1 MAPGRWRID
10 SCRIFD
16 TFVPAQ
22 RQGWATVDDGA
33 FALPPLNDP
42 LTELVENCTL
52 ATMVAWAAQ
61 RFRRDEQECGMMRGT
76 SAPAVIT
83 SMTDSGDAPRAS
95 SSLATATRL
104 GCVMLAGLFLANC
117 ANDQVARRGK
127 SKEIGAFPS
136 SKYGPASARVV
147 EEGQP
152 VPKGGGRELIGRSYT
167 VAGKRY
173 TPYEKPVG
181 YTAVG
186 TASWYGEAFHGRRT
200 ANGEVYDRMSISAA
214 HPTMPL
220 PAYARV
226 TNVTNSRSIIVRVND
241 RGPFHGGRVMDV
253 SQKTAD
259 ALAFRHLGTARVKIE
274 YLGQASLA
282 GSDDNMLLASLR
294 TDGSPASIPGQ
305 SSRTMIASAASQV
318 DLGRSAGPDLD
329 DEAARPAPVRA
340 EPAPAPVAAQPVV
353 QAYAPE
359 QPRTIAVQSPVVA
372 SVASTSSAEGVP
384 VSGIRLPPSRP
395 FDLGSIANAGKQV
408 PVLRPNLVTA
418 PKPLPRTASLVTAP
432 EKTSGARLAK
442 SQPLSAG
449 LKLQMQQPLA
459 RN

>member
-10 SCRIFD
+10 SCRISD

-22 RQGWATVDDGA
+22 RQGWVSVDGGA
-33 FALPPLNDP
+33 YALPPLNDP
-42 LTELVENCTL
+42 LMELIEHCDL
-52 ATMVAWAAQ
+52 ATQVAWAAQ
-61 RFRRDEQECGMMRGT
+61 RFRRDERECGMMRGAST

-83 SMTDSGDAPRAS
+83 PAANCDDAPRAS
-95 SSLATATRL
+95 FRLGKATRV
-104 GCVMLAGLFLANC
+104 GCVVLAGLFLANC

-282 GSDDNMLLASLR
+282 GSDDQMLLASLR

-340 EPAPAPVAAQPVV
+340 EPAPVQAQPVV

-359 QPRTIAVQSPVVA
+359 QPRAIAVQSPIVA

-384 VSGIRLPPSRP
+384 VRGIRLPPSRP
-395 FDLGSIANAGKQV
+395 FDLDTIANAGKPV
-408 PVLRPNLVTA
+408 PGLRPNVVTA
-418 PKPLPRTASLVTAP
+418 PKPVPRTASLLTAP
-432 EKTSGARLAK
+432 EKAPALRLAK
-442 SQPLSAG
+442 GSPQSIGA
-449 LKLQMQQPLA
+449 KQQPLA

>member
-1 MAPGRWRID
+1 
-10 SCRIFD
+10 
-16 TFVPAQ
+16 
-22 RQGWATVDDGA
+22 
-33 FALPPLNDP
+33 
-42 LTELVENCTL
+42 
-52 ATMVAWAAQ
+52 
-61 RFRRDEQECGMMRGT
+61 MMRGT
-76 SAPAVIT
+76 SAPAVTT
-83 SMTDSGDAPRAS
+83 SMAESGDAPRAS
-95 SSLATATRL
+95 APFATATRL
-104 GCVMLAGLFLANC
+104 GCVVLAGLFLANC

-305 SSRTMIASAASQV
+305 SSRTMIASAAPRV

-329 DEAARPAPVRA
+329 DEAARPAP

-359 QPRTIAVQSPVVA
+359 QPRTIAVQSPIVA

-384 VSGIRLPPSRP
+384 VRGIRLPPSRP
-395 FDLGSIANAGKQV
+395 FDLGATANAGKPV

-418 PKPLPRTASLVTAP
+418 PKPVPRTASLMTPP
-432 EKTSGARLAK
+432 EKTSAVRPAK
-442 SQPLSAG
+442 VHPLSAG
-449 LKLQMQQPLA
+449 LKLQTQQPLA

>member
-1 MAPGRWRID
+1 
-10 SCRIFD
+10 
-16 TFVPAQ
+16 
-22 RQGWATVDDGA
+22 
-33 FALPPLNDP
+33 
-42 LTELVENCTL
+42 
-52 ATMVAWAAQ
+52 
-61 RFRRDEQECGMMRGT
+61 MMRGT
-76 SAPAVIT
+76 SAPAVT
-83 SMTDSGDAPRAS
+83 TPVADSGDAPRAS
-95 SSLATATRL
+95 SPLGTAARL
-104 GCVMLAGLFLANC
+104 GCVAVAGLLLANC
-117 ANDQVARRGK
+117 ASDQVARRGK

-147 EEGQP
+147 EDGQP

-282 GSDDNMLLASLR
+282 GSDDQMLLASLR

-329 DEAARPAPVRA
+329 DEAAPPVIAPART
-340 EPAPAPVAAQPVV
+340 EPAPVAAQPVV

-359 QPRTIAVQSPVVA
+359 QPRTIAVQGPIVA
-372 SVASTSSAEGVP
+372 SVASTSSADGVP
-384 VSGIRLPPSRP
+384 IRGIRLPPSRP
-395 FDLGSIANAGKQV
+395 FDLGAAANAGKLV

-418 PKPLPRTASLVTAP
+418 PKPVPRTASLVTAP
-432 EKTSGARLAK
+432 EKSPGTGLAK
-442 SQPLSAG
+442 SRPLTAG
-449 LKLQMQQPLA
+449 LKLQTQQPLA

>member
-1 MAPGRWRID
+1 
-10 SCRIFD
+10 
-16 TFVPAQ
+16 
-22 RQGWATVDDGA
+22 
-33 FALPPLNDP
+33 
-42 LTELVENCTL
+42 
-52 ATMVAWAAQ
+52 
-61 RFRRDEQECGMMRGT
+61 
-76 SAPAVIT
+76 
-83 SMTDSGDAPRAS
+83 
-95 SSLATATRL
+95 
-104 GCVMLAGLFLANC
+104 MLAGLFLANC

-147 EEGQP
+147 EDGQP

-181 YTAVG
+181 FTAVG

-200 ANGEVYDRMSISAA
+200 ANGEVYDRMSVSAA

-282 GSDDNMLLASLR
+282 GSDDQMLLASLR

-305 SSRTMIASAASQV
+305 SSRTMIASAAQGV

-329 DEAARPAPVRA
+329 DEPVRAAPAPVRA
-340 EPAPAPVAAQPVV
+340 EPAPVQAQPVV

-359 QPRTIAVQSPVVA
+359 QPRTIAVQSPIVA
-372 SVASTSSAEGVP
+372 SVASTSSADGVP
-384 VSGIRLPPSRP
+384 VRGIRLPPSRP
-395 FDLGSIANAGKQV
+395 FDLGSVANTGKPL
-408 PVLRPNLVTA
+408 PVLRPNVVTA
-418 PKPLPRTASLVTAP
+418 PKPVPRTATLVTTP
-432 EKTSGARLAK
+432 EKTSGARLAR
-442 SQPLSAG
+442 SHPLSAG
-449 LKLQMQQPLA
+449 LKLQSQQPLA

>member
-1 MAPGRWRID
+1 
-10 SCRIFD
+10 
-16 TFVPAQ
+16 
-22 RQGWATVDDGA
+22 
-33 FALPPLNDP
+33 
-42 LTELVENCTL
+42 
-52 ATMVAWAAQ
+52 
-61 RFRRDEQECGMMRGT
+61 MMRGT
-76 SAPAVIT
+76 SAPAVTT
-83 SMTDSGDAPRAS
+83 SVTESGDVPRAS
-95 SSLATATRL
+95 APFATATRL
-104 GCVMLAGLFLANC
+104 GCVVLAGLFLANC

-181 YTAVG
+181 FTAVG

-200 ANGEVYDRMSISAA
+200 ANGEVYDRHSVSAA

-226 TNVTNSRSIIVRVND
+226 TNITNSRSIIVRVND

-329 DEAARPAPVRA
+329 DEAARPAPAPVRA
-340 EPAPAPVAAQPVV
+340 EPAPVAAQPVV

-359 QPRTIAVQSPVVA
+359 QPRTLAVQSPIVA
-372 SVASTSSAEGVP
+372 SVASISSAAEGMPIRGV
-384 VSGIRLPPSRP
+384 RLPPSRP
-395 FDLGSIANAGKQV
+395 FDLGSIANTGKPL
-408 PVLRPNLVTA
+408 PVLRPNVVTA
-418 PKPLPRTASLVTAP
+418 PKPVPRTAGLVTAP
-432 EKTSGARLAK
+432 GKAPDARLAK
-442 SQPLSAG
+442 GHPLSAG

>member
-10 SCRIFD
+10 SCRISD
-16 TFVPAQ
+16 TFMPAQ
-22 RQGWATVDDGA
+22 RPGWASVDGGA
-33 FALPPLNDP
+33 YALPPLNDP
-42 LTELVENCTL
+42 LIKLVENCDL
-52 ATMVAWAAQ
+52 ATAVAWAAQ
-61 RFRRDEQECGMMRGT
+61 RFRRDERECGMMRGAST
-76 SAPAVIT
+76 SAPAVAT
-83 SMTDSGDAPRAS
+83 PAASCDDAPRAS
-95 SSLATATRL
+95 SSFSTATRL
-104 GCVMLAGLFLANC
+104 GCVVLAGLFLANC

-181 YTAVG
+181 FTAVG

-282 GSDDNMLLASLR
+282 GSDDQMLLASLR

-305 SSRTMIASAASQV
+305 SSRTMIASAAQQV

-329 DEAARPAPVRA
+329 DEPARPAPAPARA
-340 EPAPAPVAAQPVV
+340 EPAPAVMSQPVA

-359 QPRTIAVQSPVVA
+359 QPRTIAAQSPIVA
-372 SVASTSSAEGVP
+372 SVATSPSAAGVP
-384 VSGIRLPPSRP
+384 ISGVRLPPSRP
-395 FDLGSIANAGKQV
+395 FDLGAAAHAGK
-408 PVLRPNLVTA
+408 PVLGLRPTVTTTR
-418 PKPLPRTASLVTAP
+418 PVPRTASLPAAT
-432 EKTSGARLAK
+432 EKGPALRLAK
-442 SQPLSAG
+442 NSPLSTGA
-449 LKLQMQQPLA
+449 KQQPLA